1 MKQKK
6 TTNLFED
13 IVVSEKVSSNKK
25 VNPNSAIS
33 KEFLEYYVERYMSL
47 FGIPAKIEWAKDV
60 NLINKLLKTYE
71 DISIFGCESKL
82 EFLVKACEKYFISRD
97 KLALQNCWNIGI
109 FYYNFSK
116 IVLLLKH
123 GEASNIEPIIEGYKL
138 AYLNDT
144 GIKYNG
150 IITEHDEEVFMQ
162 LYIFLKP
169 LWVKEFTLPRFSEIY
184 FLVLFDHMRKKEYNL
199 NFFISKYAIDFFTKW
214 LETEGKEIL
223 MFYPRD
229 VSDID
234 KERLIEEQNKM
245 LIEEREIF
253 YNGISK

>member
-1 MKQKK
+1 MEQKK

-13 IVVSEKVSSNKK
+13 IQVVLKVSPNKK

-33 KEFLEYYVERYMSL
+33 KEFLEYYAKRYKTL
-47 FGIPAKIEWAKDV
+47 FGVPAKIEWGKDIK
-60 NLINKLLKTYE
+60 LIDKLLKTYE
-71 DISIFGCESKL
+71 DISIFGCANKL
-82 EFLVKACEKYFISRD
+82 EFLQKACEKYFVSRD
-97 KLALQNCWNIGI
+97 TLALKNCWNIGI

-123 GEASNIEPIIEGYKL
+123 GEASNISPIIEGYKL

-150 IITEHDEEVFMQ
+150 IITEHDEEVFTQ

-184 FLVLFDHMRKKEYNL
+184 FLVLFDHMRKKDYNL

-223 MFYPRD
+223 MFYPKD
-229 VSDID
+229 VVEMDAE
-234 KERLIEEQNKM
+234 KLKYEEEQM
-245 LIEEREIF
+245 LIEERELF

>member
-13 IVVSEKVSSNKK
+13 TPVVLKVSPNKK

-33 KEFLEYYVERYMSL
+33 KEFLEYYTKRYELL
-47 FGIPAKIEWAKDV
+47 FGVPTKINWGKDLKLM
-60 NLINKLLKTYE
+60 NSLLKTYN
-71 DISIFGCESKL
+71 DISIFGCENKL
-82 EFLVKACEKYFISRD
+82 EFLIKACEKYFVSRD

-123 GEASNIEPIIEGYKL
+123 GEASSIEPIIEGFTL

-144 GIKYNG
+144 GVKYTG
-150 IITEHDEEVFMQ
+150 SFTEHDEEVFMQ

-184 FLVLFDHMRKKEYNL
+184 FLVLFDCLGEKKH
-199 NFFISKYAIDFFTKW
+199 NFNFLVSKFAQDKFLAW
-214 LETEGKEIL
+214 LSEEGKEIL
-223 MFYPRD
+223 RFFPRD
-229 VSDID
+229 VSNID
-234 KERLIEEQNKM
+234 KEKIMFEEKKM
-245 LIEEREIF
+245 LEEERELF
-253 YNGISK
+253 YNGNKI